1 MAIQSICGNV
11 LITESN
17 DVGMSST
24 SKLSVRCF
32 CSNHIELLICKKGG
46 WCMIGANYMRCFWTK
61 ECSRHTKRARKNN
74 NTAKYQNDSR

>member
-1 MAIQSICGNV
+1 MDGTDRETFMREINIRNKLDRQPMAIQSIGGNV

-46 WCMIGANYMRCFWTK
+46 W
-61 ECSRHTKRARKNN
+61 
-74 NTAKYQNDSR
+74 